1 MSRRPLCMIGCL
13 VVLILWILNLM
24 GVSTFGGTPLDLTD
38 SESSVIIQ
46 GILYKQESNSF
57 YTSLYLKKTNLIQN
71 SKKQSIENVKATIKT
86 EYLKQL
92 PLNGDRLLMQGKL
105 KQIPEPGN
113 PGQFHEQSYYY
124 ARKIK
129 WYLEAEQ
136 VTVQKAEADKGVTL
150 RSRLKELLKTK
161 LKQITTKK
169 TSGLLMAIL
178 LGEKSEVERET
189 LLRMQLSAMSHCI
202 VVSGTHLSILG
213 WGLFRLLRKA
223 RIPLWMSGIVSIF
236 LMIQYGIFTGNGASA
251 VRAVIMFSMAVGA
264 VIVGRT
270 YDMLSALALAVL
282 LLLLDN
288 PKWLTDSGFLLSFG
302 AVIGLSIFYPQ
313 LKSKK
318 ENKLGNT
325 VLGSIAVLLVTLP
338 IQMYAFYEIPLF
350 GILVNLFVLPTI
362 GIVLISG
369 MTGCVSAFLSP
380 FVGKILA
387 FPAVLILNFYLKIGE
402 VIQSVPQATYI
413 TGSISLKRAVIYYG
427 LLALWCFLKK
437 KSEKIPRAGLILA
450 VLILLFP
457 MPKTQTKITFLDVG
471 QGDCA
476 VIQQKEEVYVIDG
489 GSSDVSKVGTYR
501 ILPFLK
507 YHGIRSVDGIF
518 LSHPDDDHIN
528 GIEELLE
535 AVAKKE
541 TSLKIKNVYLSKNK
555 EKEEK
560 INEIAQLAKRAGC
573 RVRYIKTG
581 AQLKQKAFQ
590 IECLSPENET
600 GDSNE
605 NSQVLL
611 FKTEHLSVLFT
622 GDMEEKGEDAVTEQ
636 LKERQEHIDI
646 LKVPHHGSKN
656 STKEAF
662 LEAVNAQ
669 IGIISCGKDN
679 SYGHPH
685 KELLE
690 RLKKNQVSWY
700 ITSERGAIT
709 VTAGKRNKLSFHW
722 LKSMIK

>member
-1 MSRRPLCMIGCL
+1 MSRRPLCIIGCL
-13 VVLILWILNLM
+13 AVLTLWLFNLM
-24 GVSTFGGTPLDLTD
+24 GVSIFNGTPLDL
-38 SESSVIIQ
+38 SVCGNSVTIQ
-46 GILYKQESNSF
+46 GILYKQETNSF
-57 YTSLYLKKTNLIQN
+57 YTSLYLKETNLIQN
-71 SKKQSIENVKATIKT
+71 SKKQSIDNIKANIKT
-86 EYLKQL
+86 DKLKDI
-92 PLNGDRLLMQGKL
+92 PEVGDKVFVQGRL

-113 PGQFHEQSYYY
+113 PGQFNEQGYYY

-129 WYLEAEQ
+129 WYLEAEK
-136 VTVQKAEADKGVTL
+136 VIVQKSRANRWLFVRNQIKEAL
-150 RSRLKELLKTK
+150 K
-161 LKQITTKK
+161 LKLEQITSKETK
-169 TSGLLMAIL
+169 GLFLAIL

-189 LLRMQLSAMSHCI
+189 LLRMQMSAMSHCI

-223 RIPLWMSGIVSIF
+223 RVPLGIAGIVSIF

-264 VIVGRT
+264 VITGRT
-270 YDMLSALALAVL
+270 YDLLSALALSVL

-288 PKWLTDSGFLLSFG
+288 PKWLTDSGFLLSLG

-318 ENKLGNT
+318 EKKLGNT
-325 VLGSIAVLLVTLP
+325 FAGSIAVLLVTLP
-338 IQMYAFYEIPLF
+338 IQMHAFYEIPLF
-350 GILVNLFVLPTI
+350 GIFVNLFVLPTI
-362 GIVLISG
+362 GMVLMSG
-369 MTGCVSAFLSP
+369 IAGCVFAFLSL
-380 FVGKILA
+380 FLGKILVL
-387 FPAVLILNFYLKIGE
+387 PAVMILSFYLKIGE
-402 VIQSVPQATYI
+402 VIQSFPQATYI
-413 TGSISLKRAVIYYG
+413 TGNVSIYRAVCYYG
-427 LLALWCFLKK
+427 VLAVWWLLKK
-437 KSEKIPRAGLILA
+437 KYEKIPRMGLILA
-450 VLILLFP
+450 VFILLFP
-457 MPKTQTKITFLDVG
+457 IPKNQTRITFLDVG

-476 VIQQKEEVYVIDG
+476 VICQKEEVYVIDG

-507 YHGIRSVDGIF
+507 YNGIRKIDGIF
-518 LSHPDDDHIN
+518 LSHPDDDHMN

-535 AVAKKE
+535 TVAKKE
-541 TSLKIKNVYLSKNK
+541 TSLKIKTVYLSKNK

-560 INEIAQLAKRAGC
+560 INEIAQLAKTAGC
-573 RVRYIKTG
+573 EVRYIKKG

-611 FKTEHLSVLFT
+611 FKTTDLSVLFT
-622 GDMEEKGEDAVTEQ
+622 GDMEQKGEDLVTEE
-636 LKERQEHIDI
+636 LNERQEQIDI

-656 STKEAF
+656 SAKEAF
-662 LEAVNAQ
+662 LEVVNAQ
-669 IGIISCGKDN
+669 IGIISCGEDN

-690 RLKKNQVSWY
+690 RLKKNQMSWY
-700 ITSERGAIT
+700 VTTERGAIT
-709 VTAGKRNKLSFHW
+709 VTAGKRNKLSFY
-722 LKSMIK
+722 KK

>member
-1 MSRRPLCMIGCL
+1 MSRRPLCIIGCL
-13 VVLILWILNLM
+13 VILILWSLNLM
-24 GVSTFGGTPLDLTD
+24 GVSTFGGTSLDLTD
-38 SESSVIIQ
+38 SDRSVIIQ

-71 SKKQSIENVKATIKT
+71 SKKQSIDNVKATIKT

-92 PLNGDRLLMQGKL
+92 PSDGDRLLIQGRL
-105 KQIPEPGN
+105 KQIQEPGN
-113 PGQFHEQSYYY
+113 PGQFNERSYYY

-136 VTVQKAEADKGVTL
+136 VTIQKTEADKGVTF

-161 LKQITTKK
+161 IKQITTKK
-169 TSGLLMAIL
+169 TSGLFMAIL

-189 LLRMQLSAMSHCI
+189 LLRMQLSAMSHCV

-213 WGLFRLLRKA
+213 WGLFRLLRKL
-223 RIPLWMSGIVSIF
+223 RIPLWMAGMISIF

-264 VIVGRT
+264 VLVGRT
-270 YDMLSALALAVL
+270 YDLLSALALSIL
-282 LLLLDN
+282 LLLSDN

-302 AVIGLSIFYPQ
+302 AVIGLSIFYPK

-325 VLGSIAVLLVTLP
+325 FLGSIAVLLVTLP

-369 MTGCVSAFLSP
+369 MAGCVAAFFSL
-380 FVGKILA
+380 FLGKILA
-387 FPAVLILNFYLKIGE
+387 FPAILILNFYLKIGK
-402 VIQSVPQATYI
+402 VIQSIPQATYI
-413 TGSISLKRAVIYYG
+413 TGSVSLKRAVVYYG
-427 LLALWCFLKK
+427 ILAGWCFLRK
-437 KSEKIPRAGLILA
+437 KSKKVPRVGLILA
-450 VLILLFP
+450 VLVLLFP
-457 MPKTQTKITFLDVG
+457 TPRNQTKITFLDVG

-476 VIQQKEEVYVIDG
+476 VIQQKKEVYLIDG

-507 YHGIRSVDGIF
+507 YSGIRTVDGIF
-518 LSHPDDDHIN
+518 LSHPDNDHIN
-528 GIEELLE
+528 GIEELFE

-541 TSLKIKNVYLSKNK
+541 TSLKIETVYLSKNK
-555 EKEEK
+555 EKD
-560 INEIAQLAKRAGC
+560 
-573 RVRYIKTG
+573 
-581 AQLKQKAFQ
+581 
-590 IECLSPENET
+590 ENET
-600 GDSNE
+600 GESNE

-611 FKTEHLSVLFT
+611 FKTDNLSVLFT
-622 GDMEEKGEDAVTEQ
+622 GDMEQKGEDAVTEQ
-636 LKERQEHIDI
+636 LNERQEQIDI

-656 STKEAF
+656 SAKEAF
-662 LEAVNAQ
+662 LEAAGAK
-669 IGIISCGKDN
+669 IGIISCGEGN

-690 RLKKNQVSWY
+690 RLKEKQIGWY
-700 ITSERGAIT
+700 VTIERGAIT
-709 VTAGKRNKLSFHW
+709 VTAGKRNKLSFY
-722 LKSMIK
+722 KK

>member
-13 VVLILWILNLM
+13 AVLTLWLFNLM
-24 GVSTFGGTPLDLTD
+24 GVSIFRETPLDL
-38 SESSVIIQ
+38 SVCETPVTIQ
-46 GILYKQESNSF
+46 AILYKQETNSF
-57 YTSLYLKKTNLIQN
+57 YTSLYLKETNLIQN
-71 SKKQSIENVKATIKT
+71 SKKQSIDDVKAVIKT

-92 PLNGDRLLMQGKL
+92 PSDGDRLLIQGIL
-105 KQIPEPGN
+105 KQIPTSGN
-113 PGQFHEQSYYY
+113 PGQFDEQKYYY

-136 VTVQKAEADKGVTL
+136 VIIQKAEADKGISF

-161 LKQITTKK
+161 IKQITTKK

-223 RIPLWMSGIVSIF
+223 RIPLWMAGTVSIF

-251 VRAVIMFSMAVGA
+251 MRAVIMFAMAVGA

-270 YDMLSALALAVL
+270 YDLYSALALSVL

-288 PKWLTDSGFLLSFG
+288 PNWLTDSGFLLSFG
-302 AVIGLSIFYPQ
+302 AVAGLSIFYPQ

-318 ENKLGNT
+318 EKKLGNT
-325 VLGSIAVLLVTLP
+325 FAGSIAVLLVTLP
-338 IQMYAFYEIPLF
+338 IQMNSFYEIPLF
-350 GILVNLFVLPTI
+350 GIFVNLFVLPTI
-362 GIVLISG
+362 GIVLTSG
-369 MTGCVSAFLSP
+369 LAGGACAFFSLLL
-380 FVGKILA
+380 GKVLA
-387 FPAVLILNFYLKIGE
+387 FPAVLILTFYLKIGE
-402 VIQSVPQATYI
+402 VIQSVPQAAYI
-413 TGSISLKRAVIYYG
+413 TGSISLQRAVFYYG
-427 LLALWCFLKK
+427 LLALWYFLKR
-437 KSEKIPRAGLILA
+437 KSEKVPRAGLILA

-457 MPKTQTKITFLDVG
+457 IPKTQTKITFLDVG

-476 VIQQKEEVYVIDG
+476 VIQQKKEVYVIDG

-518 LSHPDDDHIN
+518 LSHSDDDHIN

-535 AVAKKE
+535 AVSKKE
-541 TSLKIKNVYLSKNK
+541 TSLKIKMVYLSKNT

-560 INEIAQLAKRAGC
+560 LAELAQLAKQAGC
-573 RVRYIKTG
+573 EVRYIKRG

-590 IECLSPENET
+590 IECLSPKNET

-611 FKTEHLSVLFT
+611 FQTAGLSVLFT
-622 GDMEEKGEDAVTEQ
+622 GDMEQKGEEAVTA
-636 LKERQEHIDI
+636 LLNERQEHIDI

-656 STKEAF
+656 SAKEAF

-669 IGIISCGKDN
+669 VGIISCGEEN

-690 RLKKNQVSWY
+690 RLEKNQMSWY
-700 ITSERGAIT
+700 VTTERGAIT
-709 VTAGKRNKLSFHW
+709 VTAGKRNKLSFY
-722 LKSMIK
+722 KK

>member
-1 MSRRPLCMIGCL
+1 MSRRPLCIIGCL
-13 VVLILWILNLM
+13 VILILWSLNLM
-24 GVSTFGGTPLDLTD
+24 GVSTFGGIPLDLTD
-38 SESSVIIQ
+38 SDRSVIIQ

-71 SKKQSIENVKATIKT
+71 SKKQSIDNVKATIKT

-92 PLNGDRLLMQGKL
+92 PSDGDRLLIQGRL
-105 KQIPEPGN
+105 KQIQEPGN
-113 PGQFHEQSYYY
+113 PGQFNERSYYY

-136 VTVQKAEADKGVTL
+136 VTIQKTKADKGVTF

-161 LKQITTKK
+161 IKQITTKK
-169 TSGLLMAIL
+169 TSGLFMAIL

-189 LLRMQLSAMSHCI
+189 LLRMQLSAMSHCV

-213 WGLFRLLRKA
+213 WGLFRLLRKL
-223 RIPLWMSGIVSIF
+223 RIPLWMAGMISIF
-236 LMIQYGIFTGNGASA
+236 LMIQYGVFTGNGASA

-264 VIVGRT
+264 VLVGRT
-270 YDMLSALALAVL
+270 YDLLSALALSIL
-282 LLLLDN
+282 LLLSDN

-302 AVIGLSIFYPQ
+302 AVIGLSIFYPK

-325 VLGSIAVLLVTLP
+325 FLGSIAVLLVTLP

-369 MTGCVSAFLSP
+369 MAGCVAAFFSL
-380 FVGKILA
+380 FLGKILA
-387 FPAVLILNFYLKIGE
+387 FPAVLILNFYLKIGK
-402 VIQSVPQATYI
+402 VIQSIPQATYI
-413 TGSISLKRAVIYYG
+413 TGSVSLKRAVIYYG
-427 LLALWCFLKK
+427 ILAGWCFLRK
-437 KSEKIPRAGLILA
+437 KSKKVPRVGLILA
-450 VLILLFP
+450 VLVLLFP
-457 MPKTQTKITFLDVG
+457 IPENQTKITFLDVG

-476 VIQQKEEVYVIDG
+476 VIQQKNEVYLIDG

-507 YHGIRSVDGIF
+507 YSGIRTVDGIF
-518 LSHPDDDHIN
+518 LSHPDNDHIN
-528 GIEELLE
+528 GIEELFE

-541 TSLKIKNVYLSKNK
+541 TSLKIETVYLSKNK
-555 EKEEK
+555 EREEK

-573 RVRYIKTG
+573 EVRYIKKG

-590 IECLSPENET
+590 VECLSPENET
-600 GDSNE
+600 GESNE

-611 FKTEHLSVLFT
+611 FKTDNLSVLFT
-622 GDMEEKGEDAVTEQ
+622 GDMEQKGEDAVTEQ
-636 LKERQEHIDI
+636 LNERQEQIDI

-656 STKEAF
+656 SAKEAF
-662 LEAVNAQ
+662 LEAAGAK
-669 IGIISCGKDN
+669 IGIISCGEGN

-690 RLKKNQVSWY
+690 RLKEKQIGWY
-700 ITSERGAIT
+700 VTIERGAIT
-709 VTAGKRNKLSFHW
+709 VTAGKRNKLSFY
-722 LKSMIK
+722 KK